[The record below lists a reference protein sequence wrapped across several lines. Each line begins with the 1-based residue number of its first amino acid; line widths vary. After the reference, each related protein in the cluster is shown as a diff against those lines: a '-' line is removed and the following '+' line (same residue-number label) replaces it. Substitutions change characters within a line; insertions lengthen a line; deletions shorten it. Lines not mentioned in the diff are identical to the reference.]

1 MLIDEIRKA
10 NIAALKAHD
19 KDYRAIYSVLI
30 NRYDLLAKDKKD
42 IGDNDLYVLVSKVM
56 KELDE
61 EKEGYVKTN
70 NLNGAASVDRQKEA
84 LKPYLPKMLSEEEI
98 IAEINK
104 LEDKSMKNVM
114 AHFKA
119 HFNGLVD
126 MGKVNQIL
134 RNMN

>member
-10 NIAALKAHD
+10 NIAALKARD

-61 EKEGYVKTN
+61 EKEGYIKTN

-98 IAEINK
+98 IVEINK

-114 AHFKA
+114 THFKT

>member
-98 IAEINK
+98 IVEINK

>member
-42 IGDNDLYVLVSKVM
+42 IGDNDLYVLVSKVR

-61 EKEGYVKTN
+61 EKEGYIKTN
-70 NLNGAASVDRQKEA
+70 NVSGAASVDRQKEA

-98 IAEINK
+98 IVEINK

>member
-61 EKEGYVKTN
+61 EKEGYIKTN

-98 IAEINK
+98 IVEINK

>member
-61 EKEGYVKTN
+61 EKEGYIKTN
-70 NLNGAASVDRQKEA
+70 NVSGAASVDRQKEA

-98 IAEINK
+98 IVEINK

-114 AHFKA
+114 THFKA

>member
-98 IAEINK
+98 IVEINK

-114 AHFKA
+114 THFKA

>member
-1 MLIDEIRKA
+1 MR
-10 NIAALKAHD
+10 
-19 KDYRAIYSVLI
+19 
-30 NRYDLLAKDKKD
+30 
-42 IGDNDLYVLVSKVM
+42 
-56 KELDE
+56 DE

-98 IAEINK
+98 IVEINK

>member
-61 EKEGYVKTN
+61 EKEGYIKTN
-70 NLNGAASVDRQKEA
+70 NLNGTASVDRQKEA
-84 LKPYLPKMLSEEEI
+84 LKPYLPKMLSDEEI
-98 IAEINK
+98 IVEINK

>member
-61 EKEGYVKTN
+61 EKEGYIKTN
-70 NLNGAASVDRQKEA
+70 NVSGAASVDRQKEA

-98 IAEINK
+98 IVEINK

-134 RNMN
+134 RNMK